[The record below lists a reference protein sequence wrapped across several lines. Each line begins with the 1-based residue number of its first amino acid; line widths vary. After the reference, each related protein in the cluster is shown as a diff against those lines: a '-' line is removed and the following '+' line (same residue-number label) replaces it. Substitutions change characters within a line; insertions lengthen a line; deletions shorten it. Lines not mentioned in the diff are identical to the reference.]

1 MENGS
6 LGYVSPNDQMDPF
19 PVMIADTPEGGIS
32 KPFLSADG
40 WHILKVKDR
49 RTRAP
54 KTRDE
59 MRPEIVTFLTLNQIS
74 KILRELR
81 TQAVIQEGGPGAASP
96 PATPLSLGEDAVPPE
111 DTASDVPEGNEL

>member
-1 MENGS
+1 
-6 LGYVSPNDQMDPF
+6 
-19 PVMIADTPEGGIS
+19 MIADTQEGEVS
-32 KPFLSADG
+32 KPFQSEDG

-59 MRPEIVTFLTLNQIS
+59 MRPEIVTFLTLNEIS

-81 TQAVIQEGGPGAASP
+81 TKATIQEGGPGVP
-96 PATPLSLGEDAVPPE
+96 GATPMPLSLDEKAAPLPE
-111 DTASDVPEGNEL
+111 DSPAVPEGNEL